1 MKVSPPLHGSWHP
14 GESRGL
20 QVKSRKEQK
29 ILLLPQDSQ
38 ALSFHVGATCAKCD
52 SFYPGFTSPWVCLS
66 EKVVFQ
72 LLNRVQLFPTPWTAA
87 WQAELSPRVYS
98 NSCALSR
105 WCHPTISSSVVPF
118 SSCPQSFPTSGSF
131 SMSWLFTSGGHSIG
145 ASSSA
150 SILPMN
156 FQDWF
161 PLGWTGLISL
171 QFKGLS
177 RVFSSTTVW
186 KHQFF
191 GTQPSL
197 RSNSHIYTWLL
208 GKP

>member
-1 MKVSPPLHGSWHP
+1 MWLVLPWLHLTLGMSLRKSCFSVAQSCPTLSNPMDCSMP
-14 GESRGL
+14 G
-20 QVKSRKEQK
+20 
-29 ILLLPQDSQ
+29 
-38 ALSFHVGATCAKCD
+38 C
-52 SFYPGFTSPWVCLS
+52 
-66 EKVVFQ
+66 
-72 LLNRVQLFPTPWTAA
+72 
-87 WQAELSPRVYS
+87 
-98 NSCALSR
+98 
-105 WCHPTISSSVVPF
+105 TISQSLLKFMSIELVMPSNHLILCPTF

-131 SMSWLFTSGGHSIG
+131 SMSWLFTSGGQSIG

-156 FQDWF
+156 VQDWF

-191 GTQPSL
+191 GIQHSL